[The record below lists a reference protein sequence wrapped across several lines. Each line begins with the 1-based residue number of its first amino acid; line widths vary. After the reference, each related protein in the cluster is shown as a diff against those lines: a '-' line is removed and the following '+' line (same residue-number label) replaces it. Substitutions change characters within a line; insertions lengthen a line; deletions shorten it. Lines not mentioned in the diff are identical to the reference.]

1 MVEQY
6 TLRVL
11 IDDSKIKELEQRLNK
26 LGGGSSGGSTKSSGG
41 GLAAL
46 FGGGAQGGLLKNLGK
61 LAIIAVGITAI
72 LALLKKITGL
82 VIDSSPMLKGMLK
95 LFNTSILMIFRPI
108 GDFIGFFLRPLIVF
122 FLRNIALP
130 WYRLAAPLMRQ
141 WGSTLGEGLLK
152 FVTNPLGS
160 LVDLLKGMG
169 WKDLLGVSIITT
181 VLESIK
187 GLMGLFNIDLG
198 EISAGLGDKFKALME
213 SLNTELLPI
222 FVKFI
227 QAIKVPFGFFLESF
241 KLLFSGDVFGAIGKA
256 WEGFKAFFVVIAEVI
271 TTTLK
276 PAWDTLVGLWEKIS
290 DFFKP
295 FFEAIAGF
303 LNFFTGS
310 RNDGENNVSTSGA
323 GSARSDRGNSGS
335 VTVNFNNPILTDTN
349 ATTFGEAILEVIEQS
364 SRGKARYS

>member
-26 LGGGSSGGSTKSSGG
+26 LGGGTSGGSTKSGGG
-41 GLAAL
+41 GLASL
-46 FGGGAQGGLLKNLGK
+46 FGGGQGGGGLFKNLGK
-61 LAIIAVGITAI
+61 LALIAVGVTAI
-72 LALLKKITGL
+72 LMLLKKVTSL
-82 VIDSSPMLKGMLK
+82 MIDSSPMLTGMLK

-169 WKDLLGVSIITT
+169 WQDLLGMGIIGTSLASIQ
-181 VLESIK
+181 

-198 EISAGLGDKFKALME
+198 TISAGLGDKFKALME

-256 WEGFKAFFVVIAEVI
+256 WDGFKAFFVVIAEVVS
-271 TTTLK
+271 TTLK
-276 PAWDTLVGLWEKIS
+276 PAWDTLVSLWEKIA

-295 FFEAIAGF
+295 LFEALAGF
-303 LNFFTGS
+303 VNFFTGG
-310 RNDGENNVSTSGA
+310 RTEGENTTAQGTGMADARTQPRGGNITININDAVLD
-323 GSARSDRGNSGS
+323 GSNPTAIGQTVLDIIENSKR
-335 VTVNFNNPILTDTN
+335 
-349 ATTFGEAILEVIEQS
+349 AT
-364 SRGKARYS
+364 RYS